1 MDDNMVAILELGIS
15 ASSYELIRNIC
26 EDAGVDAVEKD
37 FMSIVVDV
45 YDDVITDQP
54 EVSLKLM
61 TDSVLLYKSG
71 GGDETLLIGAFRVGE
86 TASPLNALTD
96 EFTKYRMDEE
106 GDEEGDDDDAWVED
120 DALTFV
126 IAVGEIDDGQVVKI
140 QGKINTMI
148 STQPMTFDEGSVV
161 NMTLDR
167 LENFHID

>member
-15 ASSYELIRNIC
+15 SSSYELIRNIC

-86 TASPLNALTD
+86 TASSLNALTD
-96 EFTKYRMDEE
+96 EFTKYRM
-106 GDEEGDDDDAWVED
+106 DEEGDDDDAWVED

-126 IAVGEIDDGQVVKI
+126 IAVGEIEDEQVVEI